1 MNLANASEFR
11 VAEVSSILDRKHN
24 RQSVNAI
31 DQFAIDDNN
40 SRQKE
45 KKNLFKNLL
54 LKRIF
59 ITSLSFDRD

>member
-11 VAEVSSILDRKHN
+11 VAEESSILDRKHN

-45 KKNLFKNLL
+45 KKK
-54 LKRIF
+54 F
-59 ITSLSFDRD
+59 I

>member
-1 MNLANASEFR
+1 MFGTPDNNKYIRDIPLYKMNLANALEFR

-45 KKNLFKNLL
+45 KKK
-54 LKRIF
+54 F
-59 ITSLSFDRD
+59 I